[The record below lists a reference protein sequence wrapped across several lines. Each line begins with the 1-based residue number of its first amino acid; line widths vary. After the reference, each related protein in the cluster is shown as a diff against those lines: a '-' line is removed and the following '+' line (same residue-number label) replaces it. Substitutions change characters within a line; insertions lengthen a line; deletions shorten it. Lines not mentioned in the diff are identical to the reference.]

1 MGSTSNATEAT
12 TSKSKALDLSRADA
26 PHHPG
31 RTVKSQTG
39 MQEAAAPFKPAT
51 GSLTETELQ
60 SNINLQHPGLN
71 ASDKRRRSQGDD
83 REKLVSAAHPCVHAT
98 PCLWSAVR
106 LLTTCITS
114 WQHAEVSLRANPFSK
129 SPAKNVFL
137 PAGLKASS
145 CSSYSEREFSAS
157 P

>member
-1 MGSTSNATEAT
+1 MGSTSHTAEAT
-12 TSKSKALDLSRADA
+12 TSKSKAVHLSRANA

-31 RTVKSQTG
+31 HTVKSQTADARG
-39 MQEAAAPFKPAT
+39 
-51 GSLTETELQ
+51 GSAIQTSHRRLTETELQ

-71 ASDKRRRSQGDD
+71 ASDKQRQSQGDD

-145 CSSYSEREFSAS
+145 CSSYSEREFSGS